1 MTTFAYF
8 DFEVRPH
15 LDVPNASTAA
25 VAPETERA
33 QEEDAADLA
42 ATSSTSANTTS
53 NAATGSAKHGSLLL
67 TNEFVYAYSVW
78 TGGLRFLGPAPISL
92 NNYNQTLP
100 RNVVTLFL

>member
-25 VAPETERA
+25 VAPEAERA

-53 NAATGSAKHGSLLL
+53 NAKHGSLLL

-78 TGGLRFLGPAPISL
+78 TGGLRFLGPALIWL
-92 NNYNQTLP
+92 NNYKQTLP